1 MTIGIVSVLGVF
13 VIGLFCVV
21 FLQKKVIED
30 LQEQKRSKFA
40 ARGTMLSELER
51 KLDESQRAMDQIALV
66 MKILE
71 WRKDHD
77 IEDFN
82 ELVAWELAEELD
94 IDRTVA
100 SAIYDKIIKAQD
112 EQNRDEY

>member
-1 MTIGIVSVLGVF
+1 LI
-13 VIGLFCVV
+13 

-40 ARGTMLSELER
+40 ARESMLLELER
-51 KLDESQRAMDQIALV
+51 KLDESHRAMDQIALI

-77 IEDFN
+77 IEEFN
-82 ELVAWELAEELD
+82 EIVAWELAEELN

-100 SAIYDKIIKAQD
+100 SSIYDKILKVQD
-112 EQNRDEY
+112 EQDGDEY